1 MKKIFLLFISL
12 LSLKNYCQTNIL
24 NVGFETG
31 SNISKLRGNEFIEN
45 YHSSRIGCCAGLSG
59 QFNFKKIISIRT
71 AITYELKGST
81 FEFPPTAFSGQ
92 TNETLR
98 GKENFNFLTI
108 PILIRATFGKKIN
121 YFINTGSYYS
131 YLLRQTQF
139 IETFQNSDEIKSN
152 TTLYFKRNELGVS
165 AGFGI
170 SYSPKM
176 PIIISFELRNNLGLT
191 NLSRLEV
198 YNDGTVKTNSVSL
211 LLGVCYK
218 ISKLVK

>member
-1 MKKIFLLFISL
+1 MADPPKGNNPPGNMLPTKAASGPGFLGPNYSPGDQLALPGQIGVKRGGG
-12 LSLKNYCQTNIL
+12 LKDVINAVKG
-24 NVGFETG
+24 VGYYTDMVAFG
-31 SNISKLRGNEFIEN
+31 
-45 YHSSRIGCCAGLSG
+45 A
-59 QFNFKKIISIRT
+59 
-71 AITYELKGST
+71 AST
-81 FEFPPTAFSGQ
+81 SFT
-92 TNETLR
+92 R
-98 GKENFNFLTI
+98 GKGQKPL
-108 PILIRATFGKKIN
+108 GVN